1 MIETIRPCPD
11 CDQDQPIE
19 RLHARDG
26 DCSDVADGY
35 CPEWFCRCC
44 GAGLLIG
51 GLSPQR
57 KPARLERPRRLVA

>member
-1 MIETIRPCPD
+1 MIETIRHCPD

-19 RLHARDG
+19 RLHAQDG

-44 GAGLLIG
+44 GAGLLLG
-51 GLSPQR
+51 GLSRPR
-57 KPARLERPRRLVA
+57 WPARLERPRRLVA